1 MNGAKLV
8 DKNDGPKKFRG
19 LDPSVEGARVL
30 LLVGDGSYAANVVS
44 AADHHQIARL
54 ELHMVHDLAR
64 LQV

>member
-1 MNGAKLV
+1 MGQ
-8 DKNDGPKKFRG
+8 KNRG